1 MEQDAS
7 PAEAAAEGPEAEGLE
22 GLEGPGAD
30 ASAGHRD
37 EAAQGG
43 EGEAAVLAAMTAADP
58 EAAAALQAEWG
69 ADFGGRIEL
78 ARRGARA
85 LATPELVA
93 LLEDSGLGDHPA
105 LIRAAAE
112 IGRHLA
118 EPDPGAAPGPD
129 AAATPEGL
137 DAAEL
142 ERLESEIDRLHGLQA
157 SQPQAYRSERTQ
169 RSLARLYARRY
180 GRGPLV
186 GEGQR
191 RL

>member
-7 PAEAAAEGPEAEGLE
+7 PSEAGAEAQNPEGEAPEGLADGRDE
-22 GLEGPGAD
+22 GTGAD
-30 ASAGHRD
+30 A
-37 EAAQGG
+37 
-43 EGEAAVLAAMTAADP
+43 GEAAVLAAMTAADP
-58 EAAAALQAEWG
+58 DAAAALQAEWG
-69 ADFGGRIEL
+69 ADFGGQIAL
-78 ARRGARA
+78 ARQGAQA

-112 IGRHLA
+112 IGRRLA
-118 EPDPGAAPGPD
+118 DTRSDAS
-129 AAATPEGL
+129 AAADVP

-142 ERLESEIDRLHGLQA
+142 ERLEAEIDRLHGLQA

-186 GEGQR
+186 GEDQR
-191 RL
+191 RF